1 MSTLVRILIA
11 DDEAIVRD
19 GLRAIVEHESDLEV
33 VGEAA
38 DGAQAVAT
46 ARELEP
52 DVVLLDIQ
60 MPNLDGIEATK
71 RLLALPRP
79 PRGRHG
85 RLGRFL
91 LCLEKGLILH
101 CTPPEGVPKRP
112 ACREHRIE
120 DRSEPPNE

>member
-1 MSTLVRILIA
+1 MTHLPTTRCNRSATDCA
-11 DDEAIVRD
+11 
-19 GLRAIVEHESDLEV
+19 AIVEHESDLEI
-33 VGEAA
+33 VGDAA
-38 DGAQAVAT
+38 DGTDAVAYLH
-46 ARELEP
+46 ASFEP
-52 DVVLLDIQ
+52 DVVLDIQ

-71 RLLALPRP
+71 RPPRLPRP
-79 PRGRHG
+79 HAGRHG